1 MKFKL
6 EYLTILIASGL
17 FLSGC
22 YTQVKTV
29 HSDRGYYPAS
39 TQPAPDRR
47 APVEQRQGQI
57 VNEDDYVLGYED
69 GWDDSE
75 EYYFKDYE
83 AKEWYLNYGIDL
95 AHDRH
100 VRRSYST
107 VQHHY
112 YYPYH
117 FSSWYTPP
125 FYRYYGPTNYG
136 HSYFAFQFY
145 RPHFSIGFGW
155 GFHDPYR
162 FYYDPYSYYGGY
174 YSGYWGY
181 NSGYYG
187 RPVIVYNTRT
197 VQRDYGPRSTGLATR
212 GNVVRNRTASVQN
225 SRSAIR
231 SNARSTQVT
240 RSRSTVN
247 QTRSSSSIRSRSTS
261 RTNSRSTVNRSR
273 TNTNRSSG
281 TVNRTRSNN
290 NSSGSVNRS
299 RSSSNN
305 RSTGNVNRNRSSSNN
320 RSSGSVSRSN
330 SSSRS
335 SGASTNRSRSN
346 NNDSQRATIGS
357 TSSRTSTYVTPRS
370 EENRISVGTNTT
382 INRRSVVF
390 NRSVN
395 RTAVNRR
402 TINATVPN
410 RIANSNSRQNRSSGF
425 LRSLGRALGNAALEG
440 ITNSRRSSSSSGVNR
455 TRSSSSSSRS
465 TVNRSSNNN
474 RSSSGSVKRSSS
486 NNRSSSGSSSRKRSS
501 SSSNNRN

>member
-1 MKFKL
+1 MKFKIQ
-6 EYLTILIASGL
+6 YIAILIASGL

-57 VNEDDYVLGYED
+57 VNEEDYVLGYED
-69 GWDDSE
+69 GWDDAE

-83 AKEWYLNYGIDL
+83 AKEWYLNYGINL

-100 VRRSYST
+100 VRRSYSS
-107 VQHHY
+107 VHHH

-125 FYRYYGPTNYG
+125 FYRYYGPAYYG
-136 HSYFAFQFY
+136 HSYFAVRFY

-162 FYYDPYSYYGGY
+162 FYYDPYSYYGSFYGGH
-174 YSGYWGY
+174 SVF
-181 NSGYYG
+181 NGYYG

-197 VQRDYGPRSTGLATR
+197 VQREYGPRSTGLASR
-212 GNVVRNRTASVQN
+212 GNTVRNRNASVQN

-240 RSRSTVN
+240 RSRSAVSN
-247 QTRSSSSIRSRSTS
+247 TRSSSSIRSRATS

-290 NSSGSVNRS
+290 RSSGSVNRS
-299 RSSSNN
+299 RS
-305 RSTGNVNRNRSSSNN
+305 GSNN

-346 NNDSQRATIGS
+346 NNNRQQATVGS
-357 TSSRTSTYVTPRS
+357 TSSRTSTYVAPRS
-370 EENRISVGTNTT
+370 EENRINVGNNTS

-390 NRSVN
+390 NRFVN
-395 RTAVNRR
+395 QTAVNRR
-402 TINATVPN
+402 TVNATVPN
-410 RIANSNSRQNRSSGF
+410 RIGNTNNRQNRSSGF
-425 LRSLGRALGNAALEG
+425 FRSVGRVLGNAALEG
-440 ITNSRRSSSSSGVNR
+440 ITNSSRSSSSSSVNR
-455 TRSSSSSSRS
+455 TRSSNSSSRS
-465 TVNRSSNNN
+465 TVNRSSSNN

-486 NNRSSSGSSSRKRSS
+486 NNNRSSNGSSSRKRSS